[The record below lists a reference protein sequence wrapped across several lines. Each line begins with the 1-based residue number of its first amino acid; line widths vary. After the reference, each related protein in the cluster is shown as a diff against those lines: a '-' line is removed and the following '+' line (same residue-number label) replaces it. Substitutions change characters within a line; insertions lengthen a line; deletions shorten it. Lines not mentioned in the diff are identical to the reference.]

1 MPEASGMLSDL
12 ELVILTYL
20 GESSYTLVELDR
32 ELAVRGVGDWLVY
45 SRSAL
50 VDVLKRLVSQGL
62 VEAVS
67 SDGQT
72 VYALSGAGSGTLQ
85 TALGDLLRYPIVM
98 NGFALALSSLR
109 ALRPALVYQA
119 LKARRAALNQ
129 QTDAL
134 LRGITDRSK
143 AQEEIEMFSYLMEL
157 TRVENEWIDEFMRRW
172 AKRFPA
178 VTASIGEPGS
188 DDGVDHKA
196 PTAVQRRTKPIRNTK
211 SLQRIRRPKL

>member
-1 MPEASGMLSDL
+1 MPETSGMLSDL

-20 GESSYTLVELDR
+20 GESSTTLIELDR

-45 SRSAL
+45 SRSAI
-50 VDVLKRLVSQGL
+50 VDVLKRLAAQGL
-62 VEAVS
+62 VEHSPV
-67 SDGQT
+67 DGQT
-72 VYALSGAGSGTLQ
+72 VYTISEAGSGTLQ
-85 TALGDLLRYPIVM
+85 TALGELLRYPMSM

-109 ALRPALVYQA
+109 ALRPAMVYQA

-157 TRVENEWIDEFMRRW
+157 TRIETEWLDEFMQRW

-178 VTASIGEPGS
+178 VTASIGDQDYG
-188 DDGVDHKA
+188 DGVDHKA

-211 SLQRIRRPKL
+211 TLQRIKRPKI